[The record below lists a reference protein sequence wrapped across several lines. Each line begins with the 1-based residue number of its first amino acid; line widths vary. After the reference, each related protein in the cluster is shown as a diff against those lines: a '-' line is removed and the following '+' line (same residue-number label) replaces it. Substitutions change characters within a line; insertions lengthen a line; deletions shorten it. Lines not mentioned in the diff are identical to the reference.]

1 ISAEVIGI
9 IEEAGQR
16 YADRGGDY
24 EPEHPPIKPRQHHP
38 PIDQLIQ
45 VDAGK
50 SAMQRFCHCTPSPPS
65 TRPQAPLLKSMG
77 PLFHQRSS
85 RWRTSSGPPAK
96 AGTGTS
102 LHVAQEQN

>member
-1 ISAEVIGI
+1 MGI
-9 IEEAGQR
+9 MEEAAQR
-16 YADRGGDY
+16 SPRGGGDKD
-24 EPEHPPIKPRQHHP
+24 PKPPQKNPRQHDP

-50 SAMQRFCHCTPSPPS
+50 PAMQRFCHCTPSPPS

-77 PLFHQRSS
+77 PLFHRRSS